1 MTLRDVKGFIGAT
14 VDVTFKD
21 RFGNLSRSSGR
32 LLEVEYVAM
41 YGNNLVFDFGEISI
55 DRLVSLSE
63 NAGKRAA

>member
-1 MTLRDVKGFIGAT
+1 MTLQDVKGFIGRT

-21 RFGNLSRSSGR
+21 RFGNLSRGAGR
-32 LLEVEYVAM
+32 LLEIEYVPM

-63 NAGKRAA
+63 AAGKRAA